1 MVYSLKKIQLLTMAL
16 RGEKKVFA
24 QLRKESPEYAAL
36 GSALVGNAVAMN
48 WLLKHN
54 KTLAVFAD
62 AVDGNRSAMQTLL
75 KEKQF
80 ELAAVANM
88 LNDDDEAELWLETH
102 DLKAYIHFAVAI
114 QYALDMEEKHNL
126 GGYFTL
132 YG

>member
-1 MVYSLKKIQLLTMAL
+1 MVYSLKKIQLLTRAL
-16 RGEKKVFA
+16 LGDKKTYSLLLKKA
-24 QLRKESPEYAAL
+24 PEYAAL
-36 GSALVGNAVAMN
+36 GSALVGSAVAMN
-48 WLLKHN
+48 WLMEHN

-62 AVDGNRSAMQTLL
+62 AVDCNKTAIQILL

-88 LNDDDEAELWLETH
+88 LNDDDKAELWLEQH
-102 DLKAYIHFAVAI
+102 NLKVYIDFAVAI

-126 GGYFTL
+126 GGYFML